1 MLPQRRRGEEKIICF
16 RNEGKSL
23 LDIGLNHWFDLAIM
37 GFRKEKKFKKNL
49 SAHQK
54 QIRFFT
60 RLCLVIIILA
70 TTLIFW
76 LVNR

>member
-1 MLPQRRRGEEKIICF
+1 MLPQRHRGAEKIICF
-16 RNEGKSL
+16 RKGSKSL
-23 LDIGLNHWFDLAIM
+23 LDIGLNHWFDLTNM
-37 GFRKEKKFKKNL
+37 GFRKGKKFKKNL

>member
-1 MLPQRRRGEEKIICF
+1 MLPQRHRGAEKIICF
-16 RNEGKSL
+16 RNDGKSL
-23 LDIGLNHWFDLAIM
+23 LDIGLNHWFDLTNM
-37 GFRKEKKFKKNL
+37 GFRKGKKFKKNL

-60 RLCLVIIILA
+60 RLCLIIIILA

>member
-1 MLPQRRRGEEKIICF
+1 MLPQRHRGAEKIICL
-16 RNEGKSL
+16 RKGSKSL
-23 LDIGLNHWFDLAIM
+23 LDIGLNHWFDLTNM
-37 GFRKEKKFKKNL
+37 GFRKGKKFKKNL

-60 RLCLVIIILA
+60 RLCLIIIILA

>member
-1 MLPQRRRGEEKIICF
+1 MLPQRRRGAEKIICL
-16 RNEGKSL
+16 RKGSKSL
-23 LDIGLNHWFDLAIM
+23 LDIGLNHWFDLTNM
-37 GFRKEKKFKKNL
+37 GFRKGKKFKKNL

-60 RLCLVIIILA
+60 RLCLIIIILA

>member
-1 MLPQRRRGEEKIICF
+1 MLPQRHRGAEKIICF
-16 RNEGKSL
+16 RKGSKSL
-23 LDIGLNHWFDLAIM
+23 LDIGLNHWFDLTNM
-37 GFRKEKKFKKNL
+37 GFRKGKKFKKNL

-60 RLCLVIIILA
+60 RLCLIIIILA